1 MSNNAKLGIGLA
13 TGMAFHAPAGTSLPT
28 YPTDIVGDNGD
39 GSTTDKFTATA
50 GQTAFT
56 LSESANEIISVT
68 INGTA
73 QASTDYSVSGTAFT
87 WSGTSLTAGDKVNIT
102 YYVSA
107 WKIIGDVTHDGIT
120 VATDKSVNNI
130 RNWANVI
137 KRSTLS
143 EHTET
148 VQVPLMDTTEDAL
161 KVVVGSSN
169 VTVTAATLTHGKTL
183 DVDLSAGSLPSPEA
197 FIFIMK
203 DDQDIMAVGMSKGQI
218 TAVDNITFAPE
229 STINWTPTI
238 TAQEGGLHFISEEG

>member
-1 MSNNAKLGIGLA
+1 MSNAKLGIGLA
-13 TGMAFHAPAGTSLPT
+13 TGMAFHAPAGTTLPT
-28 YPTDIVGDNGD
+28 YPTNIIGDNGD
-39 GSTTDKFTATA
+39 GSTVDKFTATA

-73 QASTDYSVSGTAFT
+73 QASTDYTVSGTSFT

-107 WKIIGDVTHDGIT
+107 WRVIGDVTHDGIT

-148 VQVPLMDTTEDAL
+148 VQVPLMDTTEDSL
-161 KVVVGSSN
+161 KVVVGASN
-169 VTVTAATLTHGKTL
+169 VTVTPAAGSHGKTI
-183 DVDLSAGSLPSPEA
+183 DCDLSAGSLPDPEA
-197 FIFIMK
+197 YIFIMK
-203 DDQDIMAVGMSKGQI
+203 DGDDVMAVGMSKGQI
-218 TAVDNITFAPE
+218 TAVDNVTFAPE
-229 STINWTPTI
+229 NTINWTPTI

>member
-1 MSNNAKLGIGLA
+1 MSNAKLGIGLA

-28 YPTDIVGDNGD
+28 YPTDIIGDNGD
-39 GSTTDKFTATA
+39 GTSTDNFTATSA
-50 GQTAFT
+50 QVSFT
-56 LSESANEIISVT
+56 LGESANAILSFT
-68 INGTA
+68 IDGVE
-73 QASTDYSVSGTAFT
+73 QDPDDYSVSGTTVT
-87 WSGTSLTAGDKVNIT
+87 WAGTALTGGEKIVIT
-102 YYVSA
+102 YYVGA
-107 WKIIGDVTHDGIT
+107 WRIIGDVTHDGIT

-148 VQVPLMDTTEDAL
+148 VQVPLMDTTEDTL

-169 VTVTAATLTHGKTL
+169 VTVTAATLTHGKTI
-183 DVDLSAGSLPSPEA
+183 DCDLSAGSLPSPEA

-203 DDQDIMAVGMSKGQI
+203 DDQDIMAVGMSNGQI
-218 TAVDNITFAPE
+218 TAVDNVTFAPE
-229 STINWTPTI
+229 NTINWTPTI

>member
-1 MSNNAKLGIGLA
+1 MSNAKLGIGLA

-28 YPTDIVGDNGD
+28 YPTDIIGDNGD
-39 GSTTDKFTATA
+39 GTSTDNFTATSA
-50 GQTAFT
+50 QVSFT
-56 LSESANEIISVT
+56 LSESANAIVSFTVD
-68 INGTA
+68 GTE
-73 QASTDYSVSGTAFT
+73 QASTDYSVSGTTVT
-87 WSGTSLTAGDKVNIT
+87 WSGTSFVGGEKIVIT
-102 YYVSA
+102 YYVGA
-107 WKIIGDVTHDGIT
+107 WRIIGDVTHDGIT

-148 VQVPLMDTTEDAL
+148 VQVPLMDTTEDSL

-169 VTVTAATLTHGKTL
+169 VTVTAATLTHGKTV
-183 DVDLSAGSLPSPEA
+183 DCDLSAGSLPSPEA

-203 DDQDIMAVGMSKGQI
+203 DGDDVMAVGMSNGQI

-229 STINWTPTI
+229 NTINWTPTI

>member
-1 MSNNAKLGIGLA
+1 MSNAKLGIGLA

-28 YPTDIVGDNGD
+28 YPTDIIGDNGD
-39 GSTTDKFTATA
+39 GTSTDNFTATS
-50 GQTAFT
+50 GQSTFT
-56 LSESANEIISVT
+56 LGESANAIVSFTVD
-68 INGTA
+68 GTE
-73 QASTDYSVSGTAFT
+73 QASTDYSVSGTTVT
-87 WSGTSLTAGDKVNIT
+87 WSGTSFIGGEKIVIT
-102 YYVSA
+102 YYVGA
-107 WKIIGDVTHDGIT
+107 WRIIGDVTHDGIT

-169 VTVTAATLTHGKTL
+169 VTVTAATLTHGKTI
-183 DVDLSAGSLPSPEA
+183 DCDLSAGSLPSPEA

-203 DDQDIMAVGMSKGQI
+203 DGDDVMAVGMSNGQI
-218 TAVDNITFAPE
+218 TAVDNVTFAPE

>member
-1 MSNNAKLGIGLA
+1 MSNAKLGIGLA

-28 YPTDIVGDNGD
+28 YPTDIIGDNGD
-39 GSTTDKFTATA
+39 GTSTDNFTATSA
-50 GQTAFT
+50 QVSFT
-56 LSESANEIISVT
+56 LSESANAIVSFTVD
-68 INGTA
+68 GTE
-73 QASTDYSVSGTAFT
+73 QASTDYSVSGTTVT
-87 WSGTSLTAGDKVNIT
+87 WSGTSFTGGEKIVIT
-102 YYVSA
+102 YYVGA
-107 WKIIGDVTHDGIT
+107 WRIIGDVTHDGIT

-169 VTVTAATLTHGKTL
+169 VTVTAATLTHGKTI
-183 DVDLSAGSLPSPEA
+183 DCDLSAGSLPSPEA

-203 DDQDIMAVGMSKGQI
+203 DGDDVMAVGMSKGQI
-218 TAVDNITFAPE
+218 TAVDNVTFAPE
-229 STINWTPTI
+229 NTINWTPTI

>member
-1 MSNNAKLGIGLA
+1 MSNAKLGIGLA

-28 YPTDIVGDNGD
+28 YPTDIIGDNGD
-39 GSTTDKFTATA
+39 GTSTDNFTATSA
-50 GQTAFT
+50 QVSFT
-56 LSESANEIISVT
+56 LSESANAIVSFTVD
-68 INGTA
+68 GTE
-73 QASTDYSVSGTAFT
+73 QASTDYSVSGTTVT
-87 WSGTSLTAGDKVNIT
+87 WSGTSFVGGEKIVIT
-102 YYVSA
+102 YFVGA
-107 WKIIGDVTHDGIT
+107 WRIIGDVTHDGIT

-169 VTVTAATLTHGKTL
+169 VTVTAATLTHGKTI

-203 DDQDIMAVGMSKGQI
+203 DGDDVMAVGMSNGQI